1 MFSDK
6 RGYHKI
12 GVFVFFT
19 DFSLELSI
27 TVIFRVMEGLCR
39 RDGSR
44 GWIKIKL
51 FLLFNYYLIGV
62 IQYKEL
68 S

>member
-19 DFSLELSI
+19 GFSLELSI
-27 TVIFRVMEGLCR
+27 TVIF
-39 RDGSR
+39 
-44 GWIKIKL
+44 
-51 FLLFNYYLIGV
+51 
-62 IQYKEL
+62 
-68 S
+68 

>member
-1 MFSDK
+1 MLWDVKVLCYWF
-6 RGYHKI
+6 GGI
-12 GVFVFFT
+12 T

-51 FLLFNYYLIGV
+51 FLLFDYYLIGV